1 MRVLDPRP
9 DLAFVETALATLRR
23 RFPALAGARAVETW
37 GGMIDAMPDTVPVI
51 SPLAR
56 IGGVVIATGFS
67 GHGFGAGPAGGHLA
81 ADLVLGRRPIVDPA
95 PFRLERYF
103 DGTMPRPVYGV

>member
-1 MRVLDPRP
+1 MLS
-9 DLAFVETALATLRR
+9 DL
-23 RFPALAGARAVETW
+23 
-37 GGMIDAMPDTVPVI
+37 
-51 SPLAR
+51 
-56 IGGVVIATGFS
+56 IATGFS